1 MPLSQPYTLRL
12 APSAPLG
19 LLPPCQAL
27 EMVVSHPEYAAKMN
41 VSNARNRADLAA
53 AAAAAVSAA
62 TPTLGLGAEAD
73 DESDYDAD
81 DAAAA
86 EMEQADDDGADD
98 EPSTRKKTTAESQ
111 AEALKLRATIRSDD
125 FWEDSSEVLEL
136 FSLLLYYLRVVDESN
151 RSVMGW
157 IWPMMYSLQKKM
169 KAKLLVGDYTG
180 RMPLREREAAV
191 EYIDERWAYLHVP
204 MHSAA
209 FCVNPRFHG
218 INHFEDMEVRDD
230 FVSVVSDM
238 LGDAH
243 EAKVLEVITEYEA
256 YHQKTGAWSSPL
268 CWHDYKTVEPLTFW
282 KRWKANSP
290 LLAPLASRW
299 LSAAHAAGAA
309 ERNFSLH
316 KRHNSALR
324 ASQKPDTLARLVR
337 LCDSQTALD
346 KANERNAD
354 SRRERQ
360 RAEAGKPPLARKSYP
375 LEAESDWST
384 VDESDGEEQ
393 EVGAVIGE
401 AVPAS
406 LTGRLRTEA
415 EGAARAAARDAAAQ
429 HAVAAAPRAIAT
441 EQPST
446 RAAPISTADRRAR
459 PPPQQEHRTGAA
471 AAAGSRHATR

>member
-1 MPLSQPYTLRL
+1 
-12 APSAPLG
+12 
-19 LLPPCQAL
+19 
-27 EMVVSHPEYAAKMN
+27 
-41 VSNARNRADLAA
+41 
-53 AAAAAVSAA
+53 
-62 TPTLGLGAEAD
+62 
-73 DESDYDAD
+73 
-81 DAAAA
+81 
-86 EMEQADDDGADD
+86 MEQADDDGADD
-98 EPSTRKKTTAESQ
+98 KPSTRKKTTAESQ
-111 AEALKLRATIRSDD
+111 AEVLKLRATIRSDD

-191 EYIDERWAYLHVP
+191 EYIGERWAYLHVP

-218 INHFEDMEVRDD
+218 IKHFEDMEVRDD

-243 EAKVLEVITEYEA
+243 GAKVLEVITEYEA

-346 KANERNAD
+346 KANERDDA

-401 AVPAS
+401 LCLPAS
-406 LTGRLRTEA
+406 PAACALKLKARCGLQRVTPPRSTPLLPRHAPSRLSSHRRERPRSARLTCACGRRRSRSTALALLLLLAVGTQPA
-415 EGAARAAARDAAAQ
+415 ELTRRAPAAARGSGRRPQ
-429 HAVAAAPRAIAT
+429 AVAAAGAVRRRGPRTPHGHAA
-441 EQPST
+441 S
-446 RAAPISTADRRAR
+446 RAVR
-459 PPPQQEHRTGAA
+459 PESGRSHPCNGRNY
-471 AAAGSRHATR
+471 AGGYRNVTPYP

>member
-1 MPLSQPYTLRL
+1 
-12 APSAPLG
+12 
-19 LLPPCQAL
+19 
-27 EMVVSHPEYAAKMN
+27 MVVSHPEYAAKMT

-111 AEALKLRATIRSDD
+111 AEALKLRATIRSD

-282 KRWKANSP
+282 KRWKATLRCSRRSRVGGSLPRMPRVQQSATSRCTSGTTRLCELAKSRTPSRGLSACATARQHWTRPTSATP
-290 LLAPLASRW
+290 LRGASASAPRLASR
-299 LSAAHAAGAA
+299 H
-309 ERNFSLH
+309 
-316 KRHNSALR
+316 LR
-324 ASQKPDTLARLVR
+324 ASPIRSR
-337 LCDSQTALD
+337 PSQ
-346 KANERNAD
+346 
-354 SRRERQ
+354 
-360 RAEAGKPPLARKSYP
+360 
-375 LEAESDWST
+375 
-384 VDESDGEEQ
+384 
-393 EVGAVIGE
+393 
-401 AVPAS
+401 
-406 LTGRLRTEA
+406 TGRLSTSLTE
-415 EGAARAAARDAAAQ
+415 RSRRWAQ
-429 HAVAAAPRAIAT
+429 
-441 EQPST
+441 
-446 RAAPISTADRRAR
+446 
-459 PPPQQEHRTGAA
+459 
-471 AAAGSRHATR
+471 